1 MRTGFQQAAL
11 QQDRRS
17 EGRRKLYLATTAN
30 QAGDRQGVE
39 ILDLSANG
47 MLLST
52 QADLDP
58 AKPLTVVLTDGEEHL
73 ASVAW
78 QSGELYGCRFE
89 KPLPRAELSANL
101 LGADPARPRDDAT
114 ARGSLGQRIRAL
126 RTASPHSMEEL
137 AHLVGVSKPTLWKWE
152 TDKVRPR
159 QNAIERL
166 AVVLGVDEIEL
177 LYGTQQAARRGG
189 EDAGAPTSGRTVAQ
203 VVDHARLAIASAA
216 GVEPDRVRIEIDFR
230 R

>member
-11 QQDRRS
+11 QQDMRS
-17 EGRRKLYLATTAN
+17 EGRHKLYLATTAS

-52 QADLDP
+52 QAEIDP
-58 AKPLTVVLTDGEEHL
+58 AQPLSVVLTDGREHL
-73 ASVAW
+73 ATVAW
-78 QSGELYGCRFE
+78 HSGELYGCRFDE
-89 KPLPRAELSANL
+89 PLPRAELSANL
-101 LGADPARPRDDAT
+101 LGADPARRRDDAT

-137 AHLVGVSKPTLWKWE
+137 AHLAGVSKPTLWKWE

-166 AVVLGVDEIEL
+166 AAVLGVDEIEL
-177 LYGTQQAARRGG
+177 LYGTEREARTSV
-189 EDAGAPTSGRTVAQ
+189 ENAGATTGGRTVAQ

-216 GVEPDRVRIEIDFR
+216 GVAPAKVRIEIDFR
-230 R
+230 